1 MNYSALTRYIKVPL
15 RPVKKYFNYCLK
27 SFLSLWRTYRIK
39 SIDSEEFIDAHILV
53 VKKQEYVKLSHL
65 CVESFLYFNRNAIV
79 TLHVDSLTAPHIQE
93 FFGSLIRK
101 RRVRVIEVSNPE
113 AKWQIQKLE
122 LICSLSGTSSIF
134 MDADLKWNAQM
145 PGLTGTTFFVCEFIL
160 DTHDDYKYLL
170 QNFLGGRSELG
181 TMKNTSFF
189 TWGGFRLSQGQEN
202 RIFEIE
208 NKIVHSMM
216 SNNTDFRAPGIERMS
231 EQIALSLAVEEFSD
245 LEINYLKEQDG
256 FKDGSFVE
264 SSYFGATG
272 ASF

>member
-1 MNYSALTRYIKVPL
+1 MNYSALSRYIKVPL
-15 RPVKKYFNYCLK
+15 RPVKRLFNNCLK
-27 SFLSLWRTYRIK
+27 SVMSLWRTYRIK
-39 SIDSEEFIDAHILV
+39 SIDSAEFVDAHILV
-53 VKKQEYVKLSHL
+53 VKKREYVKLSHL

-79 TLHVDSLTAPHIQE
+79 TLHVDSLTAPHIQK

-101 RRVRVIEVSNPE
+101 RRVRVIDVSNPE

-122 LICSLSGTSSIF
+122 LICSLSGTRSIF
-134 MDADLKWNAQM
+134 MDADLKWNAPM
-145 PGLTGTTFFVCEFIL
+145 PGLTGTTFFVCEFLL

-170 QNFLGGRSELG
+170 HNFLNGRSELG
-181 TMKNTSFF
+181 SMKNTSFF
-189 TWGGFRLSQGQEN
+189 SWGGFRLSQGQEN

-208 NKIVHSMM
+208 NKIVHSTK
-216 SNNTDFRAPGIERMS
+216 SDSIDFRDPGIERMS

-245 LEINYLKEQDG
+245 LEVNYLKEQDG